1 MIYSFFL
8 TSNSTIFRMSIRI
21 FFWDNTR
28 LACHNLR
35 SESKNKKLRNQAV
48 SNKCK
53 NVLADLVNFLFIAL
67 SLFVCPSL
75 SLPRSLSV
83 SFSHFPVFHLTL
95 SFIHS
100 LSHCLMSNILI
111 IND

>member
-8 TSNSTIFRMSIRI
+8 TSNSTIFCMSIRI

-28 LACHNLR
+28 LACYNLR

-53 NVLADLVNFLFIAL
+53 NVLVDLVDFLFTAL

-83 SFSHFPVFHLTL
+83 FPSHAFFHFLSLTL
-95 SFIHS
+95 SHE
-100 LSHCLMSNILI
+100 
-111 IND
+111 